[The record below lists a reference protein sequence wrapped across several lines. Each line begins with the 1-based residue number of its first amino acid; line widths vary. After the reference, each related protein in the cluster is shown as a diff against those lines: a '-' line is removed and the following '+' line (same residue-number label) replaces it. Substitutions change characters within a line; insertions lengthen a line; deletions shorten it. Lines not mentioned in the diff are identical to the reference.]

1 MMKNLYLSM
10 VLLVPVLMFAQ
21 QDMQGQM
28 TPDTTATMADTT
40 AAVESMQEAAFD
52 TTVFGEDQAPV
63 DIEEYDYMVEEEGA
77 KTMGITAGINVGY
90 PVWSSGGMAAHNYGP
105 QFGLIIG
112 TPYGLDLGL
121 INLGVGAEI
130 GMFSFPAKPENAGKK
145 DVTGIQV
152 LATVNA
158 LLADTPY
165 GPISAQIGGGYF
177 GDGVGVTA
185 GFSYDY
191 QVPNLPVLVRGYL
204 RANGSSN
211 LSPEFGEPDDHS
223 AGWINIGAMISY
235 DMSGMF

>member
-90 PVWSSGGMAAHNYGP
+90 PVWKSSGLANNDAGL
-105 QFGLIIG
+105 QFGVIVG
-112 TPYGLDLGL
+112 TPYGLEIGPFAFGL
-121 INLGVGAEI
+121 GAEV
-130 GMFSFPAKPENAGKK
+130 GYFSFPHTVAANEAK
-145 DVTGIQV
+145 GIV
-152 LATVNA
+152 ALGTVNTM
-158 LLADTPY
+158 LYDTPS
-165 GPISAQIGGGYF
+165 GPISLQLGGGFY
-177 GDGVGVTA
+177 GASIGATA
-185 GFSYDY
+185 GISYDKTIGDSG
-191 QVPNLPVLVRGYL
+191 VLVRLFG
-204 RANGSSN
+204 RANATLDSGSSVG
-211 LSPEFGEPDDHS
+211 SVS
-223 AGWINIGAMISY
+223 WISIGTMISY
-235 DMSGMF
+235 DMSAMF